1 MLGLI
6 IIQSVYLKEKNKRI
20 ADFPYISMTNS
31 FQHVHSGDCTFG
43 LLKACD
49 RNRTHAVSQVNS
61 TTHCADKLPR
71 RGRKQIQ
78 IHTDSHWIIEY
89 LRL

>member
-1 MLGLI
+1 MLNM
-6 IIQSVYLKEKNKRI
+6 VRVPKYL
-20 ADFPYISMTNS
+20 
-31 FQHVHSGDCTFG
+31 
-43 LLKACD
+43 L
-49 RNRTHAVSQVNS
+49 S

-78 IHTDSHWIIEY
+78 MHTDSHWIIDF